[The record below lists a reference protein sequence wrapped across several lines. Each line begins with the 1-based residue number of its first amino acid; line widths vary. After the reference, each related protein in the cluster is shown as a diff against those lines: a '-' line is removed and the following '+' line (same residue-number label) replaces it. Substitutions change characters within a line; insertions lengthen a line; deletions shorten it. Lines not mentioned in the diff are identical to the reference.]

1 MYQAYGAAWALS
13 VYLEAIEKEYTA
25 VSKIEYTSTQTI
37 RDSTGLLHRS
47 KALFERC
54 QPAHWAS
61 VLLTAG
67 GFCSSRAT
75 KPLSAGITLSRCDTD
90 RLVPRQRN
98 FPSGKSPWLF
108 DMAHA
113 GVVHLHLPAIA
124 RF

>member
-61 VLLTAG
+61 VLLTAAG
-67 GFCSSRAT
+67 MLDLKQEVARIKGWLREARE
-75 KPLSAGITLSRCDTD
+75 PLWELRDAL
-90 RLVPRQRN
+90 
-98 FPSGKSPWLF
+98 K
-108 DMAHA
+108 
-113 GVVHLHLPAIA
+113 
-124 RF
+124 